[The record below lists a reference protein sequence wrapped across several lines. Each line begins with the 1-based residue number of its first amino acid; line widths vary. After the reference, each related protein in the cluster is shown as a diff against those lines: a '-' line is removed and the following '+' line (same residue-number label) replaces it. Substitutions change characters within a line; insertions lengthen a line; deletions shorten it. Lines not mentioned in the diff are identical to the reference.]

1 MKVVVIGCG
10 RLGSELAYRLY
21 QQGHEVSVVDYA
33 LGAFN
38 NLPPDFKGRLVEGD
52 ALNRDVLHRAGIEDA
67 DGLAAVTSQDSL
79 NLVVGHIARQ
89 VFNIPNVVARNYDP
103 QNRPLFEIFGLQVV
117 SSTSWG
123 AQRIEEMII
132 HPDMRT
138 VFSAGNGEVE
148 IYEIVVPEAWDR
160 KKLGDLLKSQGC
172 TVVALTRAGKAFMPS
187 ADTILQSG
195 DILHVSSTSDGI
207 EQLRDRLCI
216 QWEEN

>member
-38 NLPPDFKGRLVEGD
+38 NLPADFKGRLVEGD

-103 QNRPLFEIFGLQVV
+103 QNRPLFEIFGLHVV

-148 IYEIVVPEAWDR
+148 IYEIIVPEAWDQKR
-160 KKLGDLLKSQGC
+160 LGDLLKGQGC

-207 EQLRDRLCI
+207 EQLRDRICI
-216 QWEEN
+216 QREGD